1 MKRLIIKNLGPLA
14 EADLTL
20 SKINI
25 IVGTQSSG
33 KSCVLKSACYCTW
46 VEKRIELTQQP
57 NYFAED
63 DHFIKEFI
71 RFHKLQGYI
80 RDNTYIEYESDY
92 MRFSYNHQ
100 NKEFNFNWKDGRWN
114 FNRSKVTYIP
124 AERNMVAVIQNWFDI
139 KLDEDNIK
147 SFMADWETARKATIT
162 NLDILNLGVAYHYD
176 SSQANSDIVSVGNG
190 VNLAIKDTSSGLQ
203 SLIPLF
209 VHLNYLDK
217 IQYTQD
223 NSDSISK
230 INENGE
236 LLRVIYEKLFQITGK
251 TTSQQGVPQKNED
264 GKTTLSASITL
275 SKIGSY
281 TLLFKNEKEAKECN
295 EIYKRYTENQYCNI
309 FLEEPEEN
317 LFPPT
322 QTRLVEWLL
331 EMSQGDHGSNLFI
344 ATHSPY
350 IVTSFVEKEN
360 IEMSLFFTY
369 INESGFSFVKTAS
382 ATDIQEIYDNGVD
395 VFFNL
400 ENFIDE

>member
-1 MKRLIIKNLGPLA
+1 MKHLIIRNLGPLA
-14 EADLTL
+14 EADLNL
-20 SKINI
+20 SKVNI
-25 IVGTQSSG
+25 IVGPQSSG
-33 KSCVLKSACYCTW
+33 KSCVLKSACYCAW

-57 NYFAED
+57 NYFAKD
-63 DHFIKEFI
+63 DHFINEFI
-71 RFHKLQGYI
+71 RFHKLQGYT

-92 MRFSYNHQ
+92 MYFSYNHQ
-100 NKEFNFNWKDGRWN
+100 NKKFQFNWKDGRWY
-114 FNRSKVTYIP
+114 FKRSKVTYIP
-124 AERNMVAVIQNWFDI
+124 AERNMVAAIPNWFDI
-139 KLDEDNIK
+139 KLEDDNIR

-162 NLDILNLGVAYHYD
+162 NLDILNLGVTYHYD
-176 SSQANSDIVSVGNG
+176 SSQASGDIVSVGNG
-190 VNLAIKDTSSGLQ
+190 VNLAITNTSSGLQ

-223 NSDSISK
+223 NSESISK
-230 INENGE
+230 KNENEE
-236 LLRVIYEKLFQITGK
+236 LLKVIYEELFQKTGK
-251 TTSQQGVPQKNED
+251 TTSQQGTPKKNKD
-264 GKTTLSASITL
+264 GKLTLSASITL
-275 SKIGSY
+275 GKIGPY
-281 TLLFKNEKEAKECN
+281 ALLFNNDRYAKECR
-295 EIYKRYTENQYCNI
+295 EIYKRYTENHSCNI

-331 EMSQGDHGSNLFI
+331 EMSQGDHGSDLFI

-360 IEMSLFFTY
+360 IEMSLFFSY
-369 INESGFSFVKTAS
+369 MNEEGLSFVKTAS

-400 ENFIDE
+400 ENFI